1 MAINVHCIAR
11 PAVYNR
17 THHSSSGAYLP
28 VLTNWHEIGS
38 TSSGLLRSAR
48 AGDSAAWHRL
58 ISLYGPLVY
67 RWCRRWPLSRED
79 VADVFQDVFRTVAE
93 QLNTFRYEQLEHNFR
108 GWLWTITRSRAA
120 DHLRR
125 QWREPGGVGGS
136 AAQQDLER
144 AAVAEEF
151 ESSDAPPPLEGIAWK
166 DVEPILRAEFEQR
179 TLAIFL
185 RCVMDGRATAEVAGE
200 FHTSPGAV
208 RQARYR
214 VLNRLRQLLAE
225 LS

>member
-1 MAINVHCIAR
+1 M
-11 PAVYNR
+11 
-17 THHSSSGAYLP
+17 
-28 VLTNWHEIGS
+28 LTNWHEIGS

-67 RWCRRWPLSRED
+67 RWCRRWRLSRED
-79 VADVFQDVFRTVAE
+79 VSDVFQDVFRTVAE
-93 QLNTFRYEQLEHNFR
+93 QLNTFRYEQLEDNFR

-125 QWREPGGVGGS
+125 QRRQPGGVGGS
-136 AAQQDLER
+136 TAQQDLEH

-151 ESSDAPPPLEGIAWK
+151 EMSEAPPPLEGIAWN

-179 TLAIFL
+179 TLAMFL
-185 RCVMDGRATAEVAGE
+185 RCVMDGRATAEVAAE

-214 VLNRLRQLLAE
+214 VLSRLRQLLAE